1 MFLNTKIMENR
12 ILEFIGHYNTA
23 PFLFVGSGF
32 SRRYLGL
39 EDWEGL
45 LKRFATLNNVDY
57 QYYFSSSG
65 GKLPRIASLIA
76 EDLHERWWKLPEY
89 EKSRNRYKEYN
100 TNKYSALKIEISHYL
115 KGKMDI
121 KIQDK
126 ILLEELDL
134 CADLLQTMDMARE
147 RSDEHATR
155 GQKNSHRRYYNNKL
169 R

>member
-134 CADLLQTMDMARE
+134 CKKIVIDGIITTNYDNLLALIPQ
-147 RSDEHATR
+147 H
-155 GQKNSHRRYYNNKL
+155 YYKIFFL
-169 R
+169 ST